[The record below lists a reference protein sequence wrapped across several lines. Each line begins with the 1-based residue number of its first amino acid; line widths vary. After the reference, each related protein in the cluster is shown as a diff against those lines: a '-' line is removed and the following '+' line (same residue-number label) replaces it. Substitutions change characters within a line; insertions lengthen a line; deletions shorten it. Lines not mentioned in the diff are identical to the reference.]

1 MERLFLFIKHKLG
14 FVWNIIEATNN
25 LIFRVLY
32 NSKLVRTLPDVFYEF
47 GQGPL
52 HYRRL
57 TIEDAGKLFC
67 LINNQ
72 PPGDLN
78 FFKPHAF
85 DEKSIKKQL
94 GKSSFLM
101 MGAFDDNILVG
112 YFFLRFFANRKC
124 FVGRLIDQKYRG
136 RGIGVVMNS
145 IMYETAW
152 RMKFRCLSTISRNN
166 NSVMRAHSGNRNM
179 KVLKEL
185 KNDYLLVEFIPAS
198 EMQESGAISPAKP

>member
-1 MERLFLFIKHKLG
+1 MERLLLFIKHKLG
-14 FVWNIIEATNN
+14 IVWNIIEATNN
-25 LIFRVLY
+25 LIFKVLY
-32 NSKLVRTLPDVFYEF
+32 YSELDKTLPCVFNEF
-47 GQGPL
+47 GQGGL
-52 HYRRL
+52 QYRRL
-57 TIEDAGKLFC
+57 AIEDAGKLSG
-67 LINNQ
+67 LINRQ
-72 PPGDLN
+72 PPADLA

-85 DEKSIKKQL
+85 DEKSIIKQL
-94 GKSSFLM
+94 KMSSFLM
-101 MGAFDDNILVG
+101 MGAFDDNTLIG

-124 FVGRLIDQKYRG
+124 FVGRLIDEKHRG

-185 KNDYLLVEFIPAS
+185 KNDYLLVEFLPSS
-198 EMQESGAISPAKP
+198 EIVDIEVLHKNKQ